1 MLPYVAIAVIVAVAI
16 WSMQQRAIEDSTP
29 VETRFAPEARHVEP
43 SGPSKAKGDLRTLFS
58 ANDYPVSALR
68 AGEEGTVEAQLAIDE
83 SGRVRDCTIVRSS
96 GSVSLDKAT
105 CDIVSASGSLSPRS
119 GCGRKSGSGPSR
131 NTANHVAP
139 RRLRAASFSLSA

>member
-1 MLPYVAIAVIVAVAI
+1 MLSQWVDQSKTSPAAIAVIFAVAI

-29 VETRFAPEARHVEP
+29 VETRFAPEVRHVEP

-58 ANDYPVSALR
+58 ADDYPVSALS

-105 CDIVSASGSLSPRS
+105 RDIFWRRARFLPARDASGNPVPDRVET
-119 GCGRKSGSGPSR
+119 PPI
-131 NTANHVAP
+131 TW
-139 RRLRAASFSLSA
+139 RLEG